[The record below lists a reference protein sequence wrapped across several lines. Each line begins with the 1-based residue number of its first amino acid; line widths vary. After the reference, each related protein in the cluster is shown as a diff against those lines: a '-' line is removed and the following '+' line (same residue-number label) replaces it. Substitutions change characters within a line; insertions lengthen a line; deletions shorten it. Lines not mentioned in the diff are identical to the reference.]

1 MVRNPRKSGVSAL
14 RDSGSRGSSAAGC
27 QRKCQLDADNADR
40 AELPRYDRRV
50 MAQMSMT
57 AGVSFAKTPAIE
69 VSKKAG
75 KIEKLGWRE
84 VGRGD
89 PWVISYRKDVPM
101 HTADPEAE
109 I

>member
-1 MVRNPRKSGVSAL
+1 
-14 RDSGSRGSSAAGC
+14 
-27 QRKCQLDADNADR
+27 
-40 AELPRYDRRV
+40 

-109 I
+109 IRDVMGEYWVTADEIGELLNQRQ